1 MNKIGFN
8 IRKIRESKGFSQD
21 YMANVLDISQASY
34 ARIEN
39 EDTKVTVDRLYKIA
53 EVLDTNII
61 DFFNTD
67 RMIIQNQNNYEGSY
81 GNGYVKN
88 LTIENKEIYEKLL
101 KSKDEQIEVLTK
113 LIEKHFK

>member
-34 ARIEN
+34 ARLEN

-61 DFFNTD
+61 DFFDAD
-67 RMIIQNQNNYEGSY
+67 RSTIQSQNNYEGSY
-81 GNGYVKN
+81 GLVQN
-88 LTIENKEIYEKLL
+88 LTIENKEILDKLI
-101 KSKDEQIEVLTK
+101 KSKDEQIGLLQKVIDKFLK
-113 LIEKHFK
+113 

>member
-67 RMIIQNQNNYEGSY
+67 NITIQNQNNYEGSF
-81 GNGYVKN
+81 GLVQN
-88 LTIENKEIYEKLL
+88 LTVENKEIYEKLL
-101 KSKDEQIEVLTK
+101 KSKDEQIEMLTK
-113 LIEKHFK
+113 LIENQLK

>member
-67 RMIIQNQNNYEGSY
+67 SITIQNQNNYEGSY
-81 GNGYVKN
+81 GLVQN
-88 LTIENKEIYEKLL
+88 LTVENKEIYEKLL

>member
-67 RMIIQNQNNYEGSY
+67 SITIQSQNNYEGSY
-81 GNGYVKN
+81 GLVQN
-88 LTIENKEIYEKLL
+88 LTVENKEIYEKLL

-113 LIEKHFK
+113 LIEKHLK